1 MPLCTAHPAAEL
13 EYFLDDSAASVVMG
27 SGKYKAVVEPL
38 ARARGVTFVDVDDHV
53 DAPLAAAD
61 SAAAAFVPLEGLCAE
76 HDLAERP
83 AMVRI
88 VTGRLGVDS
97 PWFSWRGD
105 SRTTGNC
112 TRYPHCVVSS
122 SFSLV
127 PESTPPTWQ
136 RRPIVVII
144 PSLSPSLPWSFASLV
159 LRLAHAVPLHRFAPQ
174 LIYTSGTTG
183 RPKGVVNRHSA
194 LQAQITNLVDA
205 WEWAPDDRIL
215 HLLPLH
221 HVHGVV
227 NKLLCALWSGAI
239 VDFMAPFDA
248 HGVWGKFARSEAD
261 GLTLFMAVPTVYAK
275 LVECF
280 HHELTEKEQA
290 AGAAG
295 AARLRLM
302 VSGSAALPVS
312 VLQEWEKL
320 TGHFLLERYGM
331 TEFGMAISNPL
342 AKEGRREGRVGQPLP
357 NVECVLVDESGAVVP
372 DGEQGEIRVRGPI
385 VFKEYWGRPEAS
397 AEEFDADGFFK
408 TGDIGERD
416 AADGSIKIVGRASV
430 DIIKSGGYKISALDV
445 ERMLL
450 EHPSITEAY
459 VVGVEDDTW
468 GQLVGAVVRMEPGH
482 DALTLD
488 DVRSWGR
495 DRAAKYKLPSE
506 LRVVDD
512 IPKNPTGK
520 VNKKQLLAELF

>member
-1 MPLCTAHPAAEL
+1 M
-13 EYFLDDSAASVVMG
+13 
-27 SGKYKAVVEPL
+27 
-38 ARARGVTFVDVDDHV
+38 
-53 DAPLAAAD
+53 
-61 SAAAAFVPLEGLCAE
+61 
-76 HDLAERP
+76 
-83 AMVRI
+83 
-88 VTGRLGVDS
+88 
-97 PWFSWRGD
+97 
-105 SRTTGNC
+105 
-112 TRYPHCVVSS
+112 
-122 SFSLV
+122 
-127 PESTPPTWQ
+127 
-136 RRPIVVII
+136 
-144 PSLSPSLPWSFASLV
+144 
-159 LRLAHAVPLHRFAPQ
+159 
-174 LIYTSGTTG
+174 
-183 RPKGVVNRHSA
+183 
-194 LQAQITNLVDA
+194 
-205 WEWAPDDRIL
+205 
-215 HLLPLH
+215 
-221 HVHGVV
+221 
-227 NKLLCALWSGAI
+227 
-239 VDFMAPFDA
+239 
-248 HGVWGKFARSEAD
+248 
-261 GLTLFMAVPTVYAK
+261 
-275 LVECF
+275 
-280 HHELTEKEQA
+280 
-290 AGAAG
+290 
-295 AARLRLM
+295 
-302 VSGSAALPVS
+302 
-312 VLQEWEKL
+312 
-320 TGHFLLERYGM
+320 
-331 TEFGMAISNPL
+331 
-342 AKEGRREGRVGQPLP
+342 
-357 NVECVLVDESGAVVP
+357 ECVLVDESGAVVP